1 MATTDNSVKADSDFG
16 LEPTELQEMLQAKT
30 LELIQARDENSRLQ
44 SEILAT
50 KARTLRVYEDN
61 EMMKAAPAI
70 AAKMAE
76 MKFELAMADQ
86 FIKSGAFPKG
96 MTAEQ
101 AYTVI
106 RAGAEMGMQPLE
118 AMNTLYI
125 VNGAIKPYGQNM
137 VGRLTSRGY
146 KVEYLDE
153 SENGVTV
160 RVTTPE
166 GDQTFT
172 EVVRK
177 TDKVL
182 QGSKAMGFS
191 PQNKMRYQGVRMV
204 IAFHV
209 PHVFGSIADLFQD
222 EAIEFDQTQKDARD
236 IAKVEDRKQRQ
247 RILDHIEG
255 AKTIEQ
261 LEQVRDHIVEY
272 DCIGEYDQKFAA
284 LKKLAKAIATPAIEI
299 APTAE

>member
-1 MATTDNSVKADSDFG
+1 MATTDNSVKADADFG

-44 SEILAT
+44 NEILAT

-106 RAGAEMGMQPLE
+106 RAGAEMGMKPLE

-125 VNGAIKPYGQNM
+125 VNGAIKPYGKNM
-137 VGRLTSRGY
+137 IARLTGQGY
-146 KVEYLDE
+146 KIEYTAE

-160 RVTTPE
+160 TVRTPE
-166 GDQTFT
+166 GETFT
-172 EVVRK
+172 EIVTK
-177 TDKVL
+177 NDKVL
-182 QGSKAMGFS
+182 KNSKAMGFS
-191 PQNKMRYQGVRMV
+191 DKNKMRFHGVRM
-204 IAFHV
+204 ILDFHL
-209 PHVFGSIADLFQD
+209 PHLFGSVSDLFQD
-222 EAIEFDQTQKDARD
+222 EAVEFDQTQKDARD

-247 RILDHIEG
+247 RILDHIDS
-255 AKTIEQ
+255 AKTMEQ
-261 LEQVRDHIVEY
+261 LEQVRDHIVQY
-272 DCIGEYDQKFAA
+272 DCITEYDQKFAA
-284 LKKLAKAIATPAIEI
+284 LKKSAKAIAAPSIEI
-299 APTAE
+299 APAAE